1 MPRMNRE
8 KKFDVH
14 VNSIE
19 AKLLTLPS
27 EIQNLYFW
35 NRRVYYEE
43 FYQMEAWAAMGF
55 ISGASADW
63 DDD

>member
-1 MPRMNRE
+1 MPRMNSE
-8 KKFDVH
+8 KKFNVH

-19 AKLLTLPS
+19 AQLLLLPK

-43 FYQMEAWAAMGF
+43 FYQREAWASMGF
-55 ISGASADW
+55 VSGASADW
-63 DDD
+63 SDD